1 MYVQPAVYRMCYYSV
16 VFPCKILY
24 VSTCDWCIVIL
35 PDWLPTHSVCACL
48 FACVCVCLSFTRF
61 KIDLGTISSLIWC
74 VYPRETSSCAK
85 LQVVPYYTVAL
96 KQWELLCVTRPTS
109 LNAEYKEEDSDLRSS
124 LKPDVT
130 NGH

>member
-1 MYVQPAVYRMCYYSV
+1 MHCDIARLVTHTQRAR
-16 VFPCKILY
+16 VF
-24 VSTCDWCIVIL
+24 
-35 PDWLPTHSVCACL
+35 VCV
-48 FACVCVCLSFTRF
+48 CVCVCLSFTRF

-96 KQWELLCVTRPTS
+96 KQWELLWVTRPTS
-109 LNAEYKEEDSDLRSS
+109 LNAEYKDSDSDLRSS